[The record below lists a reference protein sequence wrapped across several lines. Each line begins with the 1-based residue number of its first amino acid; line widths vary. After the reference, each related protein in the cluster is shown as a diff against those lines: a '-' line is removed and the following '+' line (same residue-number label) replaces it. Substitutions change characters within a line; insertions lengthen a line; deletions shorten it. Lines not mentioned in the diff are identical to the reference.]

1 MQSQS
6 VDVAIIGAGT
16 AGRNAQR
23 EVEKA
28 GRSWLLIEGGEYGTT
43 CARVGCMPSKLLIA
57 AAEAAHQT
65 QLAVQFGI
73 VTPNVHVDGRKV
85 MARVRALRD
94 DFVGSVV
101 EGTEELPHDR
111 RPRGRARFVGP
122 TTLHVGDE
130 LEVNAKAIVIATG
143 SSPAIPP
150 VFRDLEKEL
159 LTSESVFELE
169 SLPESVAVVGTGPVG
184 LELGQALSRLGVRV
198 AFFDQS
204 RSVGFFTDPV
214 VRDYAIE
221 KLQAELDL
229 RLATIISDITRVGDE
244 FEVVWQCGDSDDQ
257 QRERFS
263 NVLLA
268 TGRQPNI
275 AELNLEATGLSL
287 DEQGMPPWNPHTTQ
301 CGNSPIFL
309 AGDASDYRP
318 LLHEASDEGRMAGYN
333 SARYPEVISN
343 DRRTPLAIVFTDPQM
358 AVVGRGFEDL
368 DLESTEI
375 AEVSFENQGR
385 ARVMAVNAGRVR
397 LYANCENCSLIGAEL
412 FGPRVE
418 HMSHLLALAV
428 QQELTVQQI
437 LQMPVYHPVLEE
449 GLRSALRE
457 LAKALRVEEDCGC
470 KERGESPG
478 M

>member
-1 MQSQS
+1 
-6 VDVAIIGAGT
+6 
-16 AGRNAQR
+16 
-23 EVEKA
+23 
-28 GRSWLLIEGGEYGTT
+28 
-43 CARVGCMPSKLLIA
+43 MPSKLLIA
-57 AAEAAHQT
+57 AADAAHET
-65 QLAVQFGI
+65 QRAAEFGI
-73 VTPNVHVDGRKV
+73 VAANVHVDGRKV

-94 DFVGSVV
+94 EFVGSVV

-130 LEVNAKAIVIATG
+130 LEVHAKSIVIATG

-150 VFRDLEKEL
+150 PFRGLEDDL
-159 LTSESVFELE
+159 LTSRSVFELE
-169 SLPESVAVVGTGPVG
+169 SLPESVAVIGTGPVG
-184 LELGQALSRLGVRV
+184 LELGQSLSRLGVRV

-204 RSVGFFTDPV
+204 RSVGPFTDPI
-214 VRDYAIE
+214 VREYAIE

-229 RLATIISDITRVGDE
+229 RLGTSITEITRAGDE
-244 FEVVWQCGDSDDQ
+244 FELAWQGVKSANQ

-268 TGRQPNI
+268 TGRKPNI
-275 AELNLEATGLSL
+275 AELNLEATGLPL
-287 DEQGMPPWNPHTTQ
+287 DERGMPPWNPHTTQ
-301 CGNSPIFL
+301 CGNSHIFL
-309 AGDASDYRP
+309 AGDANDYRP
-318 LLHEASDEGRMAGYN
+318 LLHEASDEGRIAGYN
-333 SARYPEVISN
+333 SARYPEVTSN

-385 ARVMAVNAGRVR
+385 ARVMAANVGKVR
-397 LYANCENCSLIGAEL
+397 LYASCENCSLIGAEM

-418 HMSHLLALAV
+418 HMSHLLVLAV
-428 QQELTVQQI
+428 QQQLSVQQI

-449 GLRSALRE
+449 GLRAALRD
-457 LAKALRVEEDCGC
+457 LAKALRVDEDCGC